1 MRAGRPYWPLVRPL
15 AEGADMPLTEE
26 EEDEL
31 KRLQL
36 AKLRREEAEL
46 RGRQEAVAQRRERL
60 KRLRQRGSVAGEKV
74 RGIPDAVG
82 NWVCEAPEPEE
93 GCLRLGCALFG
104 FSSLVTV
111 AVMGGK
117 FIFNWLTD

>member
-1 MRAGRPYWPLVRPL
+1 
-15 AEGADMPLTEE
+15 MPLTEE

-74 RGIPDAVG
+74 RGIPKAVLD
-82 NWVCEAPEPEE
+82 WVCEDTEHNPG
-93 GCLRLGCALFG
+93 GCYRLVWVGVWLTLF
-104 FSSLVTV
+104 VWT
-111 AVMGGK
+111 AVEGGK
-117 FIFNWLTD
+117 SIFNWLTD